1 MTGRDYLKIWYRVQI
16 AATLVILFMMMI
28 RNFELGRNIWLRLL
42 WMVIIL
48 AIGLGIELAPHL
60 PAVVRRVNAWL
71 QAIVQSI
78 VLTFAWGVIT
88 REMIVLL
95 HMPSRGV
102 VSLMILFYFVMYAPF
117 ASVIGGQLQADWERF
132 LFVLWMF
139 WTVIYPYFNLPLDL
153 INNPKLATLLT
164 SGAVGAMGYFILVT
178 TVMRAWHLSWPG
190 LKPHFSGDFNWW
202 ILLLLVALFAVSGL
216 APFFGNFNLLSRQRL
231 FELTC
236 SAFEAGV
243 GEETLFR
250 FAMLGVL
257 FDALRNV
264 RQRLP
269 IALVISAVLFGLMH
283 LSNILLAGQSVTVT
297 VYQALGAMLTGL
309 FFAVTY
315 VYTGQLWLVMLM
327 HFTSDWVGFITS
339 NSDKMSSS
347 LSAVEWQSL
356 LLVAVVVIVLTV
368 WMMFGQRRQ
377 VMERHVDRLTGKHQH
392 FGFSIQY

>member
-60 PAVVRRVNAWL
+60 PPMVQRTNAWL
-71 QAIVQSI
+71 QAIAQSVI
-78 VLTFAWGVIT
+78 LTFAWGVIT

-117 ASVIGGQLQADWERF
+117 ASVIGGQLHADWERF
-132 LFVLWMF
+132 LFVIWMF
-139 WTVIYPYFNLPLDL
+139 WNVINPYFNLPLDL
-153 INNPKLATLLT
+153 INNPKLSALLT
-164 SGAVGAMGYFILVT
+164 TGAVGAMGYFILIT

-202 ILLLLVALFAVSGL
+202 ILLLLVVLFFAAAL
-216 APFFGNFNLLSRQRL
+216 APLFYGFKLPNQQRI

-250 FAMLGVL
+250 FALLGVL
-257 FDALRNV
+257 FDALHNV

-283 LSNILLAGQSVTVT
+283 LSNILLAGQSVPLTI
-297 VYQALGAMLTGL
+297 YQALNTTLVGL
-309 FFAVTY
+309 FLAVTY

-327 HFTSDWVGFITS
+327 HFTSDWIGFVTSDSSSIVGSLTS
-339 NSDKMSSS
+339 NDW
-347 LSAVEWQSL
+347 LSL

-368 WMMFGQRRQ
+368 WMMFGQRRN

>member
-60 PAVVRRVNAWL
+60 PPAVRRVNVWL
-71 QAIVQSI
+71 QAIAQSVI
-78 VLTFAWGVIT
+78 LTFAWGVIT

-117 ASVIGGQLQADWERF
+117 ASVIGGQLHADWERF
-132 LFVLWMF
+132 IFVLWMF
-139 WTVIYPYFNLPLDL
+139 WNVIYPYFNLPLDL
-153 INNPKLATLLT
+153 INNPKLSALLT
-164 SGAVGAMGYFILVT
+164 TGAVGAMGYFILIT

-202 ILLLLVALFAVSGL
+202 ILLLLVVLFFVAAL
-216 APFFGNFNLLSRQRL
+216 APLLSGFKLPNHQRV

-236 SAFEAGV
+236 TAFESGV

-250 FAMLGVL
+250 FALLGVL
-257 FDALRNV
+257 FDALHNV
-264 RQRLP
+264 QQRLP
-269 IALVISAVLFGLMH
+269 IALVTSAVLFGLMH
-283 LSNILLAGQSVTVT
+283 LSNILLTGQPVSLTI
-297 VYQALGAMLTGL
+297 YQALNATLVGL
-309 FFAVTY
+309 FLAVTY

-327 HFTSDWVGFITS
+327 HFTSDWISFVTS
-339 NSDKMSSS
+339 NSSQIVGT
-347 LSAVEWQSL
+347 LTSADWLSL
-356 LLVAVVVIVLTV
+356 LLIAVVIIVLTI
-368 WMMFGQRRQ
+368 WMMFGQRRN